1 MAKAAA
7 GKGRAHARPPGA
19 PRHRG
24 STVTGAAATATAF
37 VLSLLVWAT
46 VMSQPAKDR
55 AIIDAGLKALAF
67 DFAANP

>member
-1 MAKAAA
+1 MTKAAA

-24 STVTGAAATATAF
+24 STVTGATAKAF